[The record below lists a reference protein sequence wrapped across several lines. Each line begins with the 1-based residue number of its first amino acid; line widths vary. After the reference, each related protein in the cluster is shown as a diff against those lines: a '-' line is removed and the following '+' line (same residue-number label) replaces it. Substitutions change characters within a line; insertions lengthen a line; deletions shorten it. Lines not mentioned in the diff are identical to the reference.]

1 MGYARAMRAAI
12 RLVTLTALAA
22 ATLLG
27 ASCGADGTSPTDAPQ
42 PIETRVIAAS
52 DLRFA
57 LDELL
62 DTMFHAE
69 HPECD
74 VQVSYGSSGQAF
86 AQLSEGA
93 PFDLFLSADITYAER
108 LVESGHALR
117 GSVFAYARGRIV
129 LWAKYDARLRL
140 HDLGA
145 AALSDERVH
154 HIALANPE
162 HAPYGRAAEASLRS
176 LGLYDGLSSKLVL
189 GANVGQAASLV
200 ESGSAEV
207 GIIALSLA
215 KAPSMRGGDAFEMP
229 LSSYPA
235 LRQGGVVIPGRAGER
250 CAQSLAN
257 FLQTERA
264 AQVLGSWGFLAP
276 ARGH

>member
-1 MGYARAMRAAI
+1 MRAAT
-12 RLVTLTALAA
+12 RSVTLTALAA
-22 ATLLG
+22 AALLG
-27 ASCGADGTSPTDAPQ
+27 ASCGADAGSTADAPE
-42 PIETRVIAAS
+42 PVATRVIAAS

-57 LDELL
+57 LEELL
-62 DTMFHAE
+62 DTMFRAE

-86 AQLSEGA
+86 AQLTEGA
-93 PFDLFLSADITYAER
+93 PFDLFLSADIGYAER

-129 LWAKYDARLRL
+129 LWAKRDARLGLAER
-140 HDLGA
+140 GA

-200 ESGSAEV
+200 ESGSADI

-215 KAPSMRGGDAFEMP
+215 KAPSMRSGDAFEMP

-235 LRQGGVVIPGRAGER
+235 LRQGGVIIPGRAGES
-250 CAQSLAN
+250 CARSLAD
-257 FLQTERA
+257 FMQTERA
-264 AQVLGSWGFLAP
+264 KRSLAAWGFLSP
-276 ARGH
+276 ATGG